1 LSHAPVLALPNFSKP
16 FAIETYASGTGIG
29 AVLVQD
35 SHPLAF
41 ISKALGPKSQGLST
55 YEKEYL
61 AILMA
66 VQQWRAYLQHGE
78 FTIFTDQKSLIQ
90 LNEQWLHTNWQQ
102 KVFTKLLGLQYKII
116 YKKGVDNRVADALSR
131 KTTHSAQCNAISSVA
146 PAWITEVVE
155 GYQQDTATLDIIAK
169 LTIDDQAVPN
179 FTLQQG
185 VLRLHGRIWIGSN
198 PSLQLKLMKACHD
211 SALGGHSGAPVTYRR
226 MKQLFAWKGMKAAVL
241 KFVQT
246 CVTCQQAKP
255 ARDKLPGKLQ
265 PLPVPSAAW
274 QIISMDFVEGLPLS
288 SSVNCIL
295 VVVDSFTKYAHF
307 IPLRHPFT
315 AAGVAKIFMNN
326 IYKLH
331 GMPLSI
337 ISDRDCIFTSN
348 LWRELFSLAGVQLHM
363 SSSYHPQSD
372 GQTECLNQTMETF
385 LRCFVNSCPHKWSAW
400 ISSAQ
405 FWYNSC
411 YHSAVGRSPFEA
423 LYGYSPKHFGISAM
437 DAAHSPDLS
446 SWLRDRQLMTE
457 LIKQHLARAKN
468 RMKKQADKGRSERTF
483 QIGDSIF
490 LKLQPYVQ
498 SSLAPRSNQKLSFK
512 YFGPFKVLARIG

>member
-1 LSHAPVLALPNFSKP
+1 LAGYYRKFVGHFGIISKPLTDLLKKNTCFIWTDAHDQSFAALKHALSHAPVLALPNFSKP
-16 FAIETYASGTGIG
+16 FAIETDASGMGIG

-61 AILMA
+61 ASLMV

-90 LNEQWLHTNWQQ
+90 LNEQRLHTHWQQ
-102 KVFTKLLGLQYKII
+102 KVFTKLLCLQYKIV

-131 KTTHSAQCNAISSVA
+131 KTTHSAQCNAISSVV

-169 LTIDDQAVPN
+169 LTIDAQAVPN

-185 VLRLHGRIWIGSN
+185 VLQLHGRIWIGSN

-255 ARDKLPGKLQ
+255 DRAKLPGKLQ

-307 IPLRHPFT
+307 IPPRHPFT

-337 ISDRDCIFTSN
+337 ISDRDRIFTSN
-348 LWRELFSLAGVQLHM
+348 LCVSFSLWL
-363 SSSYHPQSD
+363 
-372 GQTECLNQTMETF
+372 EF
-385 LRCFVNSCPHKWSAW
+385 SC
-400 ISSAQ
+400 
-405 FWYNSC
+405 
-411 YHSAVGRSPFEA
+411 
-423 LYGYSPKHFGISAM
+423 
-437 DAAHSPDLS
+437 
-446 SWLRDRQLMTE
+446 T
-457 LIKQHLARAKN
+457 
-468 RMKKQADKGRSERTF
+468 
-483 QIGDSIF
+483 
-490 LKLQPYVQ
+490 
-498 SSLAPRSNQKLSFK
+498 
-512 YFGPFKVLARIG
+512 